1 MGETSAIQ
9 WTDAT
14 WNPWTGCHKIS
25 PGCKFCYMYTDKK
38 RYGQDPTVVARSKT
52 TFSDPLKW
60 KEPRKVFTCSWSDWF
75 IEEADNWR
83 SEAWE
88 IIRGTPQHT
97 YQILTKRP
105 ERIRECLPADWGM
118 GYSNVW
124 LGTSIEN
131 QDYGE
136 RVKYMAGLPAAVRFL
151 SIEPLLGPLDLGLG
165 YAYLEWVIVGGE
177 SGPSARPMRRE
188 WLQRILGDAR
198 LANVPVFVKQLGAAF
213 SDEVNGIAGKSL
225 KVPSEASP
233 LISRRLKDPKGGD
246 WTEWPEQ
253 LRIREFP
260 TIA

>member
-1 MGETSAIQ
+1 MGETSGIQ

-38 RYGQDPTVVARSKT
+38 RYGQDPSVVRRSKT
-52 TFSDPLKW
+52 TFNDPLKW

-75 IEEADNWR
+75 IEEADGWR
-83 SEAWE
+83 DEAWE
-88 IIRGTPQHT
+88 VIKRTPQHT

-105 ERIRECLPADWGM
+105 ERISGHLPADWGW
-118 GYSNVW
+118 GYPNVW

-131 QDYGE
+131 QE
-136 RVKYMAGLPAAVRFL
+136 TASRVMPLSQVNCVVRFL
-151 SIEPLLGPLDLGLG
+151 SIEPLLGPLDLGFG
-165 YAYLEWVIVGGE
+165 YARIDWLIVGGE
-177 SGPSARPMRRE
+177 SGPGARAMKRE
-188 WLQRILGDAR
+188 WIDRILYDAK
-198 LANVPVFVKQLGAAF
+198 LTDVPVFVKQLGAAF

-225 KVPSEASP
+225 KIPSEAVP
-233 LISRRLKDPKGGD
+233 LFSRRLKDPKGGD

-260 TIA
+260 EAR